1 MQALRSPFSGSLA
14 QYAELSSGPAWSTL
28 AGKKGERGAKVKPYP
43 RYEPLLSWDTMRF
56 SINILLDYQ
65 SAESILALNGNKQ
78 SLAFLNL

>member
-14 QYAELSSGPAWSTL
+14 QYAELSSGPAWITL
-28 AGKKGERGAKVKPYP
+28 AGKIGERGAKVKPYP